1 MKPSKIRAVDAP
13 EPDPDES
20 QSDFMD
26 RCRASGAT
34 EAQCQQAWGDEQED
48 QQDDTVGRALG
59 YPHILEAVTSTPWA
73 ILSTKL
79 AVIMNVLAM
88 RAAGHRLSREEIR
101 ERIGARHDEDDEQP
115 AYRVLASSGTRTQGG
130 AVAVIPLQGT
140 LAPRAG
146 AMAESSGVTGL
157 ERWTSNLRSAIADP
171 SVGSVVIDIDS
182 PGGSVFGV
190 QETFDAIR
198 ALRGGKPIVAV
209 ANSMAASAAYWL
221 ASAAD
226 ELVVT
231 PSGEVGSIGVIAAHE
246 DLSAALDRAGVKVSL
261 ITAGKY
267 KAEGSPFEP
276 LSAETREF
284 IQSRVDDYYG
294 MFTRAVAR
302 GRGTTAT
309 AVRDG
314 YGQGRMLG
322 SQQAVQA
329 GMADRVGTLEDTV
342 SRLARGTW
350 ERPQRGANAMVPV
363 DGMEFPAAVTIGFN
377 QLALSGDI
385 EGLARATQQA
395 IMDALQPAQR
405 PPSLD
410 LQRRRMRRRG
420 IPAAG

>member
-1 MKPSKIRAVDAP
+1 MPRRKAAVMAVDAP

-26 RCRASGAT
+26 RCRASGSP
-34 EAQCQQAWGDEQED
+34 EAQCQQAWDDEQED
-48 QQDDTVGRALG
+48 QQDQDAGQALG

-73 ILSTKL
+73 ILSSKL

-88 RAAGHRLSREEIR
+88 RAAGHRLSKDEIR
-101 ERIGARHDEDDEQP
+101 ERIGARHDEGDDEQP
-115 AYRVLASSGTRTQGG
+115 AYRVLAGSGTRTQGG
-130 AVAVIPLQGT
+130 AVAVVPLQGT

-146 AMAESSGVTGL
+146 SMAESSGVTGL

-198 ALRGGKPIVAV
+198 ALRSSGKPIVAV
-209 ANSMAASAAYWL
+209 ANNMAASAAYWL

-314 YGQGRMLG
+314 FGQGRMIG
-322 SQQAVQA
+322 SQQAVAA

-342 SRLARGTW
+342 SRLARGIW
-350 ERPQRGANAMVPV
+350 EKPQRGANATLLV
-363 DGMEFPAAVTIGFN
+363 DSSDAIVTSGFV
-377 QLALSGDI
+377 QLTEAS
-385 EGLARATQQA
+385 ER
-395 IMDALQPAQR
+395 R
-405 PPSLD
+405 PSLD

-420 IPAAG
+420 IPA